1 MTLFGYAGQILRIDL
16 SNQKVSELPTANYAD
31 RFLGGR
37 GIAAKIYWDETG
49 PETRALGPENCLVF
63 ITGPVAGFTRFAGCR
78 WQICG
83 KSAEMEPE
91 AFSYANF
98 GGSWGAWLK
107 YAGFDGI
114 AVIGKS
120 EKPVYVLIDNG
131 RVEIKDAVHLWGK
144 TTVETQE
151 ILHSVHGSESRILEI
166 GPAAENLVTFSTI
179 LASENASGSSGFGA
193 VMGSKNLKAILI
205 RAEPKKLPRAA
216 DPAKLS
222 ALAKQVFELRT
233 KNYENYGHETPST
246 GRITACYGC
255 ISGCTRAYYEAEN
268 SRRYKSFCQSSAVY
282 MGPAFKYYG
291 QGEQAGQV
299 NRLANR
305 LCDQYGLDT
314 AIFSPMLDWL
324 YQCYE
329 KGIIGEAETGLPF
342 SRFGSQEFLE
352 TIIHKISYREGFG
365 DILAKGTLRAAEKVG
380 QGSQDLISQG
390 IITRAGET
398 RDYDPRLILA
408 NAMIYATEPRRAIQL
423 LHATSLP
430 LKRWINWLEGW
441 KDAFLTAEVMQ
452 NLAQNFWGGPASLDF
467 SSYEGK
473 AQAAKK
479 IQDYGYVKESLI
491 LCDLAWPIYPV
502 QPPDKTIGPG
512 TLESRIV
519 SAITGRDTDEKALL
533 EAGERIFNLQRA
545 ILLRQGWGGREGDNL
560 MGYLFKEPVTFTFFD
575 PELLV
580 PDKNGQPVSRK
591 GAILDAAAFEKLK
604 DDYYEARGWD
614 ISSGLPI
621 GEKLK
626 ALKLDD
632 IAAVLKANNL
642 VK

>member
-1 MTLFGYAGQILRIDL
+1 MTLYGYAGQILRVDL
-16 SNQKVSELPTANYAD
+16 SNQKISILPTANYAG

-49 PETRALGPENCLVF
+49 PDTRALEPENCLIF

-78 WQICG
+78 WQVCG

-91 AFSYANF
+91 AFSYANL

-107 YAGFDGI
+107 YAGFDGL
-114 AVIGKS
+114 AVTGKA
-120 EKPVYVLIDNG
+120 ENPVYLLIDSG
-131 RVEIKDAVHLWGK
+131 KMEIQSAIDLWGK

-151 ILHSVHGSESRILEI
+151 ILQSRHGAEARVLEI
-166 GPAAENLVTFSTI
+166 GPAAEKLVTFSTI
-179 LASENASGSSGFGA
+179 LASENSSGSSGFGA
-193 VMGSKNLKAILI
+193 VMGSKK
-205 RAEPKKLPRAA
+205 
-216 DPAKLS
+216 
-222 ALAKQVFELRT
+222 VFELRS

-246 GRITACYGC
+246 GRLTACYGC
-255 ISGCTRAYYEAEN
+255 INGCNRAYYAAEN
-268 SRRYKSFCQSSAVY
+268 NRQYKSFCQSSAVY
-282 MGPAFKYYG
+282 LGPAFKYYG
-291 QGEQAGQV
+291 QNEQAADV

-314 AIFSPMLDWL
+314 AIFSPMLEWL
-324 YQCYE
+324 SQCHE
-329 KGIIGEAETGLPF
+329 KGFITESETGLPF

-352 TIIHKISYREGFG
+352 TIVHKISYREGFG
-365 DILAKGTLRAAEKVG
+365 EILAEGTLRAAKKIG
-380 QGSQDLISQG
+380 QGAQDLISAG

-408 NAMIYATEPRRAIQL
+408 NAMVYATEPRRAIQL
-423 LHATSLP
+423 LHATALP

-441 KDAFLTAEVMQ
+441 KDAFLTTEVIR
-452 NLAQNFWGGPASLDF
+452 NLAESFWGGPESLDF
-467 SSYEGK
+467 SSYSGK

-512 TLESRIV
+512 TIESRVV
-519 SAITGRDTDEKALL
+519 SAITGRNLDESALL
-533 EAGERIFNLQRA
+533 KIGERIFNLQRA

-560 MGYLFKEPVTFTFFD
+560 MGYLFKEPVMWTFFD

-580 PDKNGQPVSRK
+580 PDKAGQPVSRK
-591 GAILDAAAFEKLK
+591 GSILDKPAFEKLK
-604 DDYYEARGWD
+604 DDYYQARGWD
-614 ISSGLPI
+614 VSSGLPT
-621 GEKLK
+621 
-626 ALKLDD
+626 AARMQTLDLSD
-632 IAAVLKANNL
+632 IAETLRKDHLLK
-642 VK
+642 